1 MRSKIPVSGRETE
14 PLLRVSIAPYND
26 ESDLD
31 PTAPGAPAPAGRRV
45 PGALTPADELAVAGD
60 TVGAV
65 GVDEVAASAAPD
77 RVADAATT
85 ATQLS
90 FTTRPPILGADPKS
104 RRPDSNRGPLHCE
117 NRERGRQVSASG
129 LDRPSV
135 QAYEGGLGTES
146 CPQSC
151 PQDVSH

>member
-77 RVADAATT
+77 RVAGAVCGVDHIT
-85 ATQLS
+85 A
-90 FTTRPPILGADPKS
+90 
-104 RRPDSNRGPLHCE
+104 GPAE
-117 NRERGRQVSASG
+117 QPVSSTAG
-129 LDRPSV
+129 
-135 QAYEGGLGTES
+135 E
-146 CPQSC
+146 
-151 PQDVSH
+151 QDVVS